1 MSIRKNYGKM
11 SIPSLPA
18 ENKNSPKASGN
29 DSAIR
34 SLEEQIEKIRDE
46 MTKQNRDNLDSM
58 YNIDMDNMSETMQ
71 NLFQSFDNGIA
82 SAQAAITTLA
92 DETSA
97 QFEAIANYQTENS
110 AALASLTGRV
120 SANESSISILNSFK
134 TSTSSSLSSL
144 ESRVT
149 GAESS
154 IVILNSFKTSTTQT
168 LASISTQANENEAS
182 ISQIVSAV
190 GRNGDVTAASIV
202 ASINS
207 SGSNVKI
214 DADHLEI
221 DAAIYDIY
229 SKSINL
235 YNDSYTSYLSRI
247 NFYDGT
253 PTSNTTIGFM
263 GGARNLGLNI
273 ESDLSLGLSSLYT
286 LDIQSQRY
294 LYIHSYGLQSRGI
307 NIWIGDQSNPEVE
320 INLNPN
326 GYVEFSTTATYSGA
340 ASTAIYRFCSDGIYR
355 GSTKLV

>member
-18 ENKNSPKASGN
+18 ENKNSPKASDN

-92 DETSA
+92 DETGA

-235 YNDSYTSYLSRI
+235 YNGSASNYLSKI
-247 NFYDGT
+247 NFYDNTSSST
-253 PTSNTTIGFM
+253 PLIGFV
-263 GGARNLGLNI
+263 GGARTLGLAI
-273 ESDLSLGLSSLYT
+273 DSSYDLSIGATET
-286 LDIQSQRY
+286 LDMSGQDNV
-294 LYIHSYGLQSRGI
+294 YIHTADGSRKYI
-307 NIWIGDQSNPEVE
+307 DIWVGNQNSPAAEVLVSAVGE
-320 INLNPN
+320 IQ
-326 GYVEFSTTATYSGA
+326 FRTTTTYAGA
-340 ASTAIYRFCSDGIYR
+340 ASTATYSFCSDGIYR
-355 GSTKLV
+355 NSTKLV

>member
-18 ENKNSPKASGN
+18 ENKNSTKASGN

-97 QFEAIANYQTENS
+97 QFAAIANYQTENDT
-110 AALASLTGRV
+110 ALASLTGRV
-120 SANESSISILNSFK
+120 SANESSIEILTDFK
-134 TSTSSSLSSL
+134 
-144 ESRVT
+144 
-149 GAESS
+149 
-154 IVILNSFKTSTTQT
+154 STTT
-168 LASISTQANENEAS
+168 ERLASISTKADENEAS

-221 DAAIYDIY
+221 DASIYDIY
-229 SKSINL
+229 SQSINM
-235 YNDSYTSYLSRI
+235 YNSSATSYLSRI
-247 NFYDGT
+247 NFYDDSSSSASLMGY
-253 PTSNTTIGFM
+253 I
-263 GGARNLGLNI
+263 GGAKNYGLAIDSSYDLLIGASETLNMSVQDNI
-273 ESDLSLGLSSLYT
+273 
-286 LDIQSQRY
+286 
-294 LYIHSYGLQSRGI
+294 YIHTTDGLRK
-307 NIWIGDQSNPEVE
+307 NIDIWVGNRNSPAAE
-320 INLNPN
+320 ILVSSV
-326 GYVEFSTTATYSGA
+326 GEIQFSTSTTYTGEVSRATY
-340 ASTAIYRFCSDGIYR
+340 YFCSDGIYR
-355 GSTKLV
+355 NSTKLV

>member
-11 SIPSLPA
+11 AIPSLPA

-82 SAQAAITTLA
+82 SAQAAIITLA

-97 QFEAIANYQTENS
+97 QFAAIANYQTENS

-134 TSTSSSLSSL
+134 TSTISSLSSL
-144 ESRVT
+144 ESRVD

-154 IVILNSFKTSTTQT
+154 IEILTGFKSTTT
-168 LASISTQANENEAS
+168 EKLASISTKADENEAS

-207 SGSNVKI
+207 SGSSVKI
-214 DADHLEI
+214 ASDHLEI

-235 YNDSYTSYLSRI
+235 YNDSASNYLSKI
-247 NFYDGT
+247 NFYD
-253 PTSNTTIGFM
+253 NTLSSPQLIGFA
-263 GGARNLGLNI
+263 GGARNLGLAI
-273 ESDLSLGLSSLYT
+273 DSSYDLSIGATET
-286 LDIQSQRY
+286 LDMSGQDNI
-294 LYIHSYGLQSRGI
+294 YIHTTDGLRK
-307 NIWIGDQSNPEVE
+307 NIDIWVGNQNSPAAE
-320 INLNPN
+320 ILVSAV
-326 GYVEFSTTATYSGA
+326 GEIQFSTSTTYTGEVSRATY
-340 ASTAIYRFCSDGIYR
+340 YFCSDGIYR
-355 GSTKLV
+355 NSTKLV

>member
-1 MSIRKNYGKM
+1 MSIRKNYGRM
-11 SIPSLPA
+11 AIPSLPA

-34 SLEEQIEKIRDE
+34 NLEEQIEKIRDE

-82 SAQAAITTLA
+82 SAQAAIATFA

-97 QFEAIANYQTENS
+97 QFEAIAKYQTENS
-110 AALASLTGRV
+110 DAFAVLKGRV
-120 SANESSISILNSFK
+120 SENESSIEILNSFK
-134 TSTSSSLSSL
+134 STTKSSLSSL
-144 ESRVT
+144 DSRVSDT
-149 GAESS
+149 ESS
-154 IVILNSFKTSTTQT
+154 IEMLTGFKSTTT
-168 LASISTQANENEAS
+168 EKLASISSKADENEAS

-214 DADHLEI
+214 AADHLEI
-221 DAAIYDIY
+221 DASIYDIY
-229 SKSINL
+229 SKSLNL
-235 YNDSYTSYLSRI
+235 YNDSYTSYLSKI

-253 PTSNTTIGFM
+253 PTSNTTIGFI

-273 ESDLSLGLSSLYT
+273 DSNFSLGLSSLDT
-286 LDIQSQRY
+286 LDIQSNKY
-294 LYIHSYGLQSRGI
+294 LYIHSYGWQNRGI
-307 NIWIGDQSNPEVE
+307 DIWVGDQNNPNVQ
-320 INLNPN
+320 IILNPN
-326 GYVEFSTTATYSGA
+326 GFIHFITSRNNDLTASRATY
-340 ASTAIYRFCSDGIYR
+340 YLYSDGLYR
-355 GSTKLV
+355 GFTKLV

>member
-1 MSIRKNYGKM
+1 MSIRKNYGRM
-11 SIPSLPA
+11 AIPSLPA

-58 YNIDMDNMSETMQ
+58 YNIDMENMSETMQ

-82 SAQAAITTLA
+82 SAQSAIATFA
-92 DETSA
+92 DETRA
-97 QFEAIANYQTENS
+97 QFAAIADYKTENS
-110 AALASLTGRV
+110 EALASLTGRV
-120 SANESSISILNSFK
+120 SSNESSIEILTGFK
-134 TSTSSSLSSL
+134 
-144 ESRVT
+144 
-149 GAESS
+149 
-154 IVILNSFKTSTTQT
+154 STTT
-168 LASISTQANENEAS
+168 EKLASISTKADENEAS

-207 SGSNVKI
+207 SGSSVKI
-214 DADHLEI
+214 AADHLEI

-229 SKSINL
+229 SKSLNL

-253 PTSNTTIGFM
+253 PTSNTTIGFI

-273 ESDLSLGLSSLYT
+273 ESYFSLGLSSLDT
-286 LDIQSQRY
+286 FEIQSQKY
-294 LYIHSYGLQSRGI
+294 LYIHSYGGQNRGI
-307 NIWIGDQSNPEVE
+307 DIWVGDQNNPKVG
-320 INLNPN
+320 IILNPN
-326 GYVEFSTTATYSGA
+326 GFIHFITSRNNDLTASRATY
-340 ASTAIYRFCSDGIYR
+340 YLYSDGLYR
-355 GSTKLV
+355 GFTKLV

>member
-1 MSIRKNYGKM
+1 MSIRKNYGRM
-11 SIPSLPA
+11 AIPSLPA

-58 YNIDMDNMSETMQ
+58 YNIDMENMSETMQ

-97 QFEAIANYQTENS
+97 QFAAIANYQTENS

-144 ESRVT
+144 ESRVSGT
-149 GAESS
+149 ESS

-168 LASISTQANENEAS
+168 LASISTKANENEAS

-214 DADHLEI
+214 AADHLEI
-221 DAAIYDIY
+221 DASIYDIY
-229 SKSINL
+229 SQSINM
-235 YNDSYTSYLSRI
+235 YNSSATSYLSRI
-247 NFYDGT
+247 NFYDDSSSSASLIGYIGGAKNYGLT
-253 PTSNTTIGFM
+253 VDSNYALTIGSYDT
-263 GGARNLGLNI
+263 LEL
-273 ESDLSLGLSSLYT
+273 LSSNGKLFIDT
-286 LDIQSQRY
+286 SDKAID
-294 LYIHSYGLQSRGI
+294 
-307 NIWIGDQSNPEVE
+307 IWIGAYNNPKVE
-320 INLNPN
+320 IILNPT
-326 GYVEFSTTATYSGA
+326 GFIQFITTRNYDLT
-340 ASTAIYRFCSDGIYR
+340 ASTVTYRLYSDGLYR
-355 GSTKLV
+355 GATKLV